1 MTTICPAC
9 GRRYDAGHRFCSA
22 DGTPLVPEA
31 AAPPAATPPPVPPP
45 APPRPDAS
53 ASQALGALLASDR
66 PAGLADRYTQPVAAP
81 VPAAPAPAPPPPEAP
96 APPRR
101 SRRLAIGLA
110 VVALLGAAAVVAYLR
125 FGPSRLE
132 QEAYDAIERGDLVTP
147 VRVSAYDYAQRLAL
161 QRPGSGAAERVGQR
175 AFPHL
180 VAAVDAV
187 FARFYATSE
196 ASRADWDRTARAA
209 AWAAEVA
216 PGDAHVRARAAY
228 AEARLAALSGDA
240 ARARAGYEAAA
251 EAWPEWALP
260 PNSLGRVLADARQT
274 ADAEAQYRTATR
286 LDPEWPFPLSNLGT
300 LYLREER
307 YADAADVLAR
317 AVRLDP
323 ARAFTHALL
332 ARALAGQGQYAEA
345 AAEARDALARD
356 PAGAAGFDAAALRRD
371 VGQWDLLA
379 QGVVDWDG
387 DGVVEPD
394 NDSYMEDESMEDYM
408 MADSAATM

>member
-31 AAPPAATPPPVPPP
+31 TAPPAGPPP
-45 APPRPDAS
+45 APPRPAAS
-53 ASQALGALLASDR
+53 GAASQALGALLASDR
-66 PAGLADRYTQPVAAP
+66 PASLADRYTQPVAAP
-81 VPAAPAPAPPPPEAP
+81 VPAAPAPPPPEAP

-101 SRRLAIGLA
+101 TRRLAIGLA
-110 VVALLGAAAVVAYLR
+110 VVVLLGATAVVAYLR

-147 VRVSAYDYAQRLAL
+147 VRVSAYDYARRLAL

-196 ASRADWDRTARAA
+196 ASSAEWDRTARAA

-274 ADAEAQYRTATR
+274 AAAEAQYRTATR

-394 NDSYMEDESMEDYM
+394 PVDDSMMTEGYDESDYY
-408 MADSAATM
+408 DD

>member
-1 MTTICPAC
+1 
-9 GRRYDAGHRFCSA
+9 
-22 DGTPLVPEA
+22 
-31 AAPPAATPPPVPPP
+31 
-45 APPRPDAS
+45 
-53 ASQALGALLASDR
+53 
-66 PAGLADRYTQPVAAP
+66 
-81 VPAAPAPAPPPPEAP
+81 
-96 APPRR
+96 
-101 SRRLAIGLA
+101 
-110 VVALLGAAAVVAYLR
+110 VVLLGAAAVIAYLR

-132 QEAYDAIERGDLVTP
+132 EEAYDAIARGDLVTP

-175 AFPHL
+175 AFPEL
-180 VAAVDAV
+180 IRAIDDLY
-187 FARFYATSE
+187 ARFYATSE
-196 ASRADWDRTARAA
+196 ASRADWERTARLA
-209 AWAAEVA
+209 AWATEIA
-216 PGDAHVRARAAY
+216 PDDAHVRARAAY
-228 AEARLAALSGDA
+228 AEARLAALSGDPGA
-240 ARARAGYEAAA
+240 ARAGYEAAA

-274 ADAEAQYRTATR
+274 AAAEAQYRTAAR

-356 PAGAAGFDAAALRRD
+356 PAGTAGFDAAALRRD
-371 VGQWDLLA
+371 IGQWDLLA

-387 DGVVEPD
+387 DGVVEP
-394 NDSYMEDESMEDYM
+394 EAE
-408 MADSAATM
+408 MADTSGYYESDDY